1 MKWPHRLAQ
10 RTDRIAKAPTK
21 RVIVVSSLLIG
32 CLVATTGITY
42 AAVNVFSSSESES
55 GARTGNVSVVSDT
68 TSSSGSA
75 IKFGQ
80 AASSCSSTGPG
91 GFALPDLTGY
101 ANSCNTGARQTCTS
115 THVGTFSTSSNGQVI
130 ENLCIQGTL
139 RINHDNVTVRDVT
152 LAPTSP
158 VIYMLDIG
166 RNFASLGTAPAC
178 PIGLN
183 VEYTTIDYSAVGET
197 DWGVYQRCH
206 PATGV
211 HRFDHVK
218 IENVGRGMLMG
229 GDPCSTGTVDGV
241 CSGELNLDYVGGNMT
256 VTNSY
261 IYAQYTTASSH
272 RSALSTHG
280 GDNYTVSGNTFI
292 CAGSQCSSATN
303 LYHDYWAVSNY
314 TFQNNVVAGGSIC
327 LRADI
332 SDPNLAAFGHLI
344 NNIKVLNNRFS
355 TVYAPQCGSLQA
367 FIFYG
372 DGPGSVRSGNVW
384 HETGTPIT
392 GE

>member
-1 MKWPHRLAQ
+1 MTHKRNFLKRLNIKNPWVYVGGVA
-10 RTDRIAKAPTK
+10 ILLGISVWFFVALNINAASP
-21 RVIVVSSLLIG
+21 SSLQ
-32 CLVATTGITY
+32 A
-42 AAVNVFSSSESES
+42 ES
-55 GARTGNVSVVSDT
+55 GSRTTNANLVNDASA
-68 TSSSGSA
+68 SGGQA
-75 IKFGQ
+75 IKFTNNDT
-80 AASSCSSTGPG
+80 CETVGPG
-91 GFALPDLTGY
+91 GYQLPNLVGY
-101 ANSCNTGARQTCTS
+101 ANSCNTGARQACTS

-139 RINHDNVTVRDVT
+139 RINHDNVTVRDVKI
-152 LAPTSP
+152 APTSP
-158 VIYMLDIG
+158 VTYIVDIG
-166 RNFASLGTAPAC
+166 RNFQNLHTSPAC
-178 PIGLN
+178 PVGLN

-206 PATGV
+206 PKTGV

-229 GDPCSTGTVDGV
+229 SDPCSTTTTDGV
-241 CSGELNLDYVGGNMT
+241 CSGELNLDYVGGNME

-272 RSALSTHG
+272 RSAISTHG
-280 GDNYTVSGNTFI
+280 GNNYTVSGNTFI
-292 CAGSQCSSATN
+292 CAGSQCSSSAN

-327 LRADI
+327 VRADI

-344 NNIKVLNNRFS
+344 NNIKILNNRFS

-367 FIFYG
+367 LIFYG
-372 DGPGSVRSGNVW
+372 ASPGSTRSGNVW

>member
-1 MKWPHRLAQ
+1 MASG
-10 RTDRIAKAPTK
+10 A
-21 RVIVVSSLLIG
+21 IVKHKLIVG
-32 CLVATTGITY
+32 ALCLVVVACVSVSVY
-42 AAVNVFSSSESES
+42 AATNIFSDHEAET
-55 GARTGNVSVVSDT
+55 GTRTGNVAAVSD
-68 TSSSGSA
+68 TSSSGSSA
-75 IKFGQ
+75 VKFGE
-80 AASSCSSTGPG
+80 AAAGCSSTGPG
-91 GFALPDLTGY
+91 GYALPDLTGY
-101 ANSCNTGARQTCTS
+101 ANSCNTGARHACTS
-115 THVGTFSTSSNGQVI
+115 THTGTFSTSSNGQVI
-130 ENLCIQGTL
+130 QNLCIQGTL

-152 LAPTSP
+152 VAPTSP
-158 VIYMLDIG
+158 VTYLVDIG
-166 RNFASLGTAPAC
+166 RNFVSLGTAPAC

-218 IENVGRGMLMG
+218 IENIGRGMLMG
-229 GDPCSTGTVDGV
+229 SDPCSTGTEDGV
-241 CSGELNLDYVGGNMT
+241 CDGTLNMDYVGGNLTM
-256 VTNSY
+256 TNSY
-261 IYAQYTTASSH
+261 IYAQYSAAGAH
-272 RSALSTHG
+272 RSGLSTHG
-280 GDNYTVSGNTFI
+280 GDNYTVTGNTFI
-292 CAGSQCSSATN
+292 CAGVNCSSSAN

-332 SDPNLAAFGHLI
+332 SDANLAAFGPLI
-344 NNIKVLNNRFS
+344 HDIKVLNNRFS

-372 DGPGSVRSGNVW
+372 GAPGNVRSGNVW
-384 HETGTPIT
+384 HETGQPIT